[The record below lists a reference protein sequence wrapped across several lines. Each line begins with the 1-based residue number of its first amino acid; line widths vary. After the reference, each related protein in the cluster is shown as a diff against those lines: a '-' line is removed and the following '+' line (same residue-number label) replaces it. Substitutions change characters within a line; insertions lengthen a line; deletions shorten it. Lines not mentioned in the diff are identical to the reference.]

1 MRILILFS
9 FRPRN
14 HRHSSTWDRF
24 EIVFYRSIRQ
34 NFAKCLSCNSI
45 VSYKKTTGTA
55 SLIRHKCKGSRD
67 HQQSQQQQQQQHS
80 IKPESVDKQL
90 INLLTQPKQ
99 IPVLTPAPVVT
110 FDAPSSSSGAVSSTA
125 NVANVKQQI
134 YMKISENNTSL
145 LEVARRNIALSQI
158 KWISQSLI
166 ATDILSDA
174 TYTTFLQKLVDFGAE
189 FGKQNVSNIVNRN
202 LIGLQMI
209 PKKCENL
216 QLELMHILKETE
228 FTISYHEWNTLRD
241 ERYVTVFGYFFTNE
255 FAYKTQILGTRKCE
269 DEEDVI
275 SVVKEISEC
284 YKTTKDTKLKC
295 IADTVEDDFE
305 SFPCIVGQVT
315 NVILSAF
322 QTNGDSMKLF
332 ATIYRRAHE
341 ILSLPY
347 GKSFENASNTHRLK
361 ILYEFHQ
368 HLRMN
373 DDSFTDQTIEKF
385 RKLFGALFSAVSS
398 LTETSDDGAPC
409 VTANKV
415 YLWFKKLVKQYN
427 AMKGDDDVAAVIL
440 KKIEEIKLHEI
451 YQIAVFLD
459 PNFKNLKF
467 LDAADRNIL
476 LDIVKRNL
484 RRMMSDEDAMEPT
497 TKKMKMDNNQLSKSY
512 VNDTFLEFMDIT
524 MENIDD
530 QVNSEIQC
538 YMGFKLEN
546 PVDIVD
552 FWRETDCFPYLK
564 RLAVNY
570 LNLPSCTFHSNCCFL
585 STGELA

>member
-1 MRILILFS
+1 
-9 FRPRN
+9 
-14 HRHSSTWDRF
+14 
-24 EIVFYRSIRQ
+24 
-34 NFAKCLSCNSI
+34 
-45 VSYKKTTGTA
+45 
-55 SLIRHKCKGSRD
+55 
-67 HQQSQQQQQQQHS
+67 
-80 IKPESVDKQL
+80 
-90 INLLTQPKQ
+90 
-99 IPVLTPAPVVT
+99 
-110 FDAPSSSSGAVSSTA
+110 
-125 NVANVKQQI
+125 
-134 YMKISENNTSL
+134 MKISENTSL

-158 KWISQSLI
+158 KFFSQSLI
-166 ATDILSDA
+166 TTEILSDP

-216 QLELMHILKETE
+216 QLELMNILKETE

-284 YKTTKDTKLKC
+284 YKTTKDSKLKC
-295 IADTVEDDFE
+295 ISDAGEEDFE
-305 SFPCIVGQVT
+305 NFPCIVGQVT
-315 NVILSAF
+315 NVILNAF
-322 QTNGDSMKLF
+322 QTNTDSMKLF
-332 ATIYRRAHE
+332 STIYKKAHE

-347 GKSFENASNTHRLK
+347 GKSFDNANNTHRLK

-368 HLRMN
+368 HLKMN

-385 RKLFGALFSAVSS
+385 RKLFGALFSAISS

-427 AMKGDDDVAAVIL
+427 SMKGDDDVAAVIL

-467 LDAADRNIL
+467 LDVSDRTTL
-476 LDIVKRNL
+476 LDIVKRSL
-484 RRMMSDEDAMEPT
+484 RRMMSDEDSMDAPP
-497 TKKMKMDNNQLSKSY
+497 TKKTKVDSQSKSY

-524 MENIDD
+524 MESIDD

-538 YMGFKLEN
+538 YMGFKLDN

-552 FWRETDCFPYLK
+552 FWRDTDCFPYLK
-564 RLAVNY
+564 KLAANY

-585 STGELA
+585 STGEQTFFHFTHSE